1 MSGRWSRWSPLS
13 GVLFVALIVASIFS
27 SPNSPDDKASAAKV
41 IRFYSDHQTGQRVS
55 GLLTVIAVVV
65 GVFFFGLLRHR
76 LRQRP
81 GNEQYAAMMFGGAI
95 LFAAGGC
102 LSAGIQWTLADVP
115 KRLNSGA
122 AQSLNLIQN
131 NLSLALTTG
140 GISALTLTTAIALL
154 RSRMMPAW
162 IGWFSVAI
170 GLLALAGPL
179 GWFAFLAMGPWLLVM
194 SIALYRSGEE
204 TLTMPAVPSQASM
217 TERSSMPSTT

>member
-1 MSGRWSRWSPLS
+1 MPGRWSRWSPLS
-13 GVLFVALIVASIFS
+13 GLLFVALILASMFS
-27 SPNSPDDKASAAKV
+27 SSGSPDDKASAEKV
-41 IRFYSDHQTGQRVS
+41 IQFYSNHQTGERVS

-122 AQSLNLIQN
+122 AQSLNLIEN
-131 NLSLALTTG
+131 NLTFALTTA

-154 RSRMMPAW
+154 RSRMMPRW

-170 GLLALAGPL
+170 GVVALAGPL

-194 SIALYRSGEE
+194 SIALYRSEE
-204 TLTMPAVPSQASM
+204 QTVTLPEVPSQSTM
-217 TERSSMPSTT
+217 TERASMSRTT